1 MYRDM
6 SLKTFKVPVVLVLLY
21 GILIVGT
28 GTLVHF
34 LGIKSELYS
43 TFITVLLN
51 FAICGIIWFINKKF
65 IGIKI
70 NFKIDFSFFK
80 QHKITAAAIVLIT
93 LFMIVTNINHLFI
106 ALLVSLQAGIVE
118 EVVCRGII
126 SNYIYTHL
134 RLKNER
140 KQIWISAITSGTLFG
155 LLHFINLFRQEF
167 LPTLNQ
173 VIVAAGIGM
182 LFAVIYLIYKNLF
195 ATIIIHFLNDFWII
209 ISTGTAT
216 QHAQP
221 LLSTIITTLIY
232 ITVLGIL
239 AKIII
244 SRKIN

>member
-1 MYRDM
+1 MN
-6 SLKTFKVPVVLVLLY
+6 LKAFKVQVVLVLIY

-28 GTLVHF
+28 GSLVNS

-80 QHKITAAAIVLIT
+80 RHKITAVAIILIT
-93 LFMIVTNINHLFI
+93 IFMIVTNINHLFI

-118 EVVCRGII
+118 EVVCRGVI
-126 SNYIYTHL
+126 SNYIYTRL
-134 RLKNER
+134 RLKSER
-140 KQIWISAITSGTLFG
+140 KQIWISSITSGTLFG

-173 VIVAAGIGM
+173 VIVA
-182 LFAVIYLIYKNLF
+182 AVIYLIYKNLF